1 MEFKPNYKTED
12 GLFEVMLD
20 MNKLN
25 TKHIEAIKYWVSKDI
40 TSSAKITVY
49 NTKTKALSQKSIYY
63 NKTKGFYFKSGFR
76 YYGSCSYNI
85 KDLVPVEDL

>member
-12 GLFEVMLD
+12 GLFEIMLD
-20 MNKLN
+20 KSTLTLEHPEVREN
-25 TKHIEAIKYWVSKDI
+25 WVSKAI

-63 NKTKGFYFKSGFR
+63 SKAKGLYFKGH
-76 YYGSCSYNI
+76 YGYWNNYSYSI
-85 KDLVPVEDL
+85 SELIPIEE